1 MTDLIYAV
9 RGSTGFALK
18 RGLGKPEE
26 LAGEK
31 LDPKEAHCRCFKF
44 SNNGAYFAYCDSTR
58 TVLIES
64 STGRECFSKELVKT
78 QAISFSPNDKYMIT
92 YEPYVIYGTRMNED
106 GTIKTPNPNLRIFEV
121 PNGKLLATLI
131 ADKQSVW
138 KPHFTEDDSIA
149 IRVKGSEVLFYKNG
163 EFEKHSNKFVI
174 KDIAQ
179 LSLSPG
185 SIPHIGCF
193 IPSKNQ
199 PALIQLRTLND
210 TLDVIYTKTSFN
222 CDRCVMNW
230 NTKGSALLVTAS
242 VDVDKSNQSYYGVS
256 HIYCIL
262 TKDGGSC
269 FQVPLDKQ
277 GPVHSVEWAPNA
289 KEFCVCYGFMPSKV
303 TIFNMRGDIVWD
315 IGEGHRNEIHYN
327 PQSTILVTCGFGNI
341 SSGRMEFWNLATRK
355 EISQF
360 CVPHT
365 THFGWAPDGQHI
377 CTSTTAPRLRTDNGY
392 RIWTYQGEKVDECL
406 FEKEELWEVKWKP
419 SNSYSKFAIEE
430 PNKEQKVANSRMGYT
445 SNSSID
451 SLPKG
456 AVTSQGVYV
465 PPHLRGKNNQKGGK
479 PAAKTTSNN
488 NNSSTSTSNTG
499 GGGGS
504 GLSDIE
510 KRIRSFQKKL
520 DDIEVL
526 KERSNSGQK
535 LEINQMEKIKNE
547 EKIRIELEKL
557 KLQKQGGGEV
567 DDGNEQVFVKDKKEK
582 VKQPSN
588 WRKGE
593 T

>member
-31 LDPKEAHCRCFKF
+31 LDPKYAVCRCFKF
-44 SNNGAYFAYCDSTR
+44 SNDGAYFAYCDSSR
-58 TVLIES
+58 TVLVES
-64 STGRECFSKELVKT
+64 STGRECFSTELVKT
-78 QAISFSPNDKYMIT
+78 HCILFSPKDKYMVT
-92 YEPYVIYGTRMNED
+92 YEPYVIYGTRMNAD
-106 GTIKTPNPNLRIFEV
+106 GTVKTPNPNLRIFEV
-121 PNGKLLATLI
+121 STGKLLATLI

-138 KPHFTEDDSIA
+138 KPHFTDDDSIA
-149 IRVKGSEVLFYKNG
+149 IRVKGSEILFYKNG
-163 EFEKHSNKFVI
+163 EFEKYSNKIVI

-185 SIPHIGCF
+185 SSPHIGCF

-210 TLDVIYTKTSFN
+210 SLDVIYTKTSFN

-303 TIFNMRGDIVWD
+303 TIFNMKGDIIWD

-341 SSGRMEFWNLATRK
+341 SSGRMEFWNLSTRK

-392 RIWTYQGEKVDECL
+392 RIWTYQGIKVSEHL

-430 PNKEQKVANSRMGYT
+430 PSKEQKSINSRMGYT
-445 SNSSID
+445 SNNNNNLVD

-465 PPHLRGKNNQKGGK
+465 PPHLRGKNQKGVSGGGGGK
-479 PAAKTTSNN
+479 PSTTSKTSTNKNASNN
-488 NNSSTSTSNTG
+488 NNSASA
-499 GGGGS
+499 S
-504 GLSDIE
+504 GLNEIE
-510 KRIRSFQKKL
+510 KKIRSCQKKL
-520 DDIEVL
+520 DDIEIL
-526 KERSNSGQK
+526 KERSSSGQR

-547 EKIRIELEKL
+547 EKIKIELEKL
-557 KLQKQGGGEV
+557 KLEKQGRGGQEV
-567 DDGNEQVFVKDKKEK
+567 EDVKEK
-582 VKQPSN
+582 EKN
-588 WRKGE
+588 
-593 T
+593 